1 MVPPPPP
8 ECPHRWNLQRGYLR
22 NCTPTPKGASQDST
36 WMTMEATNWLG
47 SNEKLFALVAEVAAK
62 LHEKQ

>member
-1 MVPPPPP
+1 MRRI
-8 ECPHRWNLQRGYLR
+8 EALLDERARQYLR
-22 NCTPTPKGASQDST
+22 YCTPTPKGASQDST

-62 LHEKQ
+62 LAKKQR